1 MGDEEVMALLKPY
14 IARWLRNKY
23 GSLTPPQRM
32 AIPRIK
38 AGENVLISSPTGTGK
53 TLAAFLAVIDTI
65 YEMWEKKELGD
76 GVYALYVSPLRAL
89 NNDIR
94 RNLLEPLGEINTLLL
109 GDGVDPPS
117 IRVSVRTSDTPPH
130 EKQKMLRSPPHIL
143 ITTPESLA
151 ISLSAPKFRE
161 LLRSIRWIIVDEIH
175 ELASSKRGSH
185 LMLSLE
191 RLVDLVGREP
201 QRIGLSA
208 TIYPLETVAEFLVGF
223 DDSGKHRRCT
233 IVDARFA
240 KPVDIRVIC
249 PMVDLVRA
257 PADEINKAI
266 YDTLADLIKRH
277 RTTLVFTN
285 TRHSTEKVVYRLK
298 KIFEKDPEIGVE
310 EIEAHHSSL
319 SREVRLD
326 VEERLKR
333 GDLRVVVSS
342 TSLELGIDIG
352 YIDIVA
358 LLSSPKSVTRLLQR
372 IGRAGHHIRQ
382 TSLGRLIVVDRDDL
396 VECTVLAKAAM
407 ERRLDRVRIPRNPL
421 DVLAQHIVGMSLEK
435 KRRVEEIYRIM
446 RRSYPYKDLDYQL
459 FESVLRYLSGGY
471 EVDRYAKV
479 YSKIWMEDGMIGRK
493 RSARMIYYLNSG
505 AIPDEAKIR
514 VISEGRGYVGDLDEG
529 FAEILEPE
537 DIFVLGGKAYQVI
550 RSEGDRIYVRPAD
563 GQRPTVPSWFS
574 EMLPLAFDSALEIGR
589 FRREIAEMLRNHLDD
604 PEPVIEY
611 LMKNYVLERHAAENI
626 VDYFLE
632 HLYYTGWIMP
642 SDRLIMVE
650 RWIDPE
656 VGSEH
661 IIFHSLFG
669 RRVNDVLARAYAYLL
684 GEHFGENIR
693 ITVTDNGFMLTLSN
707 VAGVNEEQITKIV
720 YAVAPENLEGMLRK
734 VVRRT
739 EMFKKRFRHC
749 AERSFMIL
757 KRFRGREISLQSR
770 QINAETLIKI
780 VEEMDRF
787 PVIEETYR
795 EILEDHMDIENAK
808 LIIKRILGGEIEIK
822 YFNNPEGSRAPSPF
836 AHSIVAAGISDI
848 VLMEDKRK
856 ILAKFHESI
865 VDMLRERGIV
875 LRKAI
880 STQKAFQANPSPEQY
895 SPYSP

>member
-1 MGDEEVMALLKPY
+1 MALLRPY
-14 IARWLRNKY
+14 IASWLKNKY

-53 TLAAFLAVIDTI
+53 TLAAFLAIIDTL
-65 YEMWEKKELGD
+65 YELWERKELGD
-76 GVYALYVSPLRAL
+76 GIYALYVSPLRAL
-89 NNDIR
+89 NNDIK
-94 RNLLEPLGEINTLLL
+94 RNLLEPLSEINSILLKN
-109 GDGVDPPS
+109 GVDPPN
-117 IRVSVRTSDTPPH
+117 IRITVRTSDTPPH
-130 EKQKMLRSPPHIL
+130 EKQKMLKTPPHIL

-161 LLRSIRWIIVDEIH
+161 LLKSVGWVIVDEIH

-191 RLVDLVGREP
+191 RLVELIGKEP

-208 TIYPLETVAEFLVGF
+208 TIYPLEMVAEFLVGF
-223 DDSGKHRRCT
+223 DDRGDHRKCT

-240 KPVDIRVIC
+240 KPIDIKVIS
-249 PMVDLVRA
+249 PMVDLIRA
-257 PADEINKAI
+257 PAEEINKAI
-266 YDTLADLIKRH
+266 YDTLAELIRKH
-277 RTTLVFTN
+277 RITLVFTN

-298 KIFEKDPEIGVE
+298 KIFEKDPEINVE
-310 EIEAHHSSL
+310 DIEAHHSSL
-319 SREVRLD
+319 SKEVRLD

-333 GDLRVVVSS
+333 GELRVVVSS

-352 YIDIVA
+352 YIDVVV

-382 TSLGRLIVVDRDDL
+382 TSIGRLIVVDRDDL
-396 VECTVLAKAAM
+396 VECTVLAEAAM
-407 ERRLDRVRIPRNPL
+407 ERKLDRVRIPRNPL

-435 KRRVEEIYRIM
+435 KWRVDEIYRVV
-446 RRSYPYKDLDYQL
+446 RRAYPYRDLQYEL
-459 FESVLRYLSGGY
+459 FERVLRYLSGGY
-471 EVDRYAKV
+471 EIDRYAKV
-479 YSKIWMEDGMIGRK
+479 YSKIWMEDGTIGRK

-537 DIFVLGGKAYQVI
+537 DIFVLGGKTYQVI

-574 EMLPLAFDSALEIGR
+574 EMLPLAFDSALEVGR
-589 FRREIAEMLRNHLDD
+589 FRREVADMLHKHLEN

-611 LMKNYVLERHAAENI
+611 LMKHYMLERHAAENI
-626 VDYFLE
+626 VEYFLE
-632 HLYYTGWIMP
+632 HLYYTDWIMP
-642 SDRLIMVE
+642 SDRLIMIE
-650 RWIDPE
+650 RWVDLE
-656 VGSEH
+656 AGTEH

-669 RRVNDVLARAYAYLL
+669 RRVNDVLARAYAYHL
-684 GEHFGENIR
+684 GELFNENIR
-693 ITVTDNGFMLTLSN
+693 ITVTDNGFMITFPRI
-707 VAGVNEEQITKIV
+707 VGVDEMRILKTV
-720 YAVAPENLEGMLRK
+720 YSVRPENLEETMRK

-757 KRFRGREISLQSR
+757 KRFRGREISPQNR

-780 VEEMDRF
+780 VEETDRF

-795 EILEDHMDIENAK
+795 EILEDYMDIENARLVIKK
-808 LIIKRILGGEIEIK
+808 LLEGGIKAK
-822 YFNNPEGSRAPSPF
+822 YFENPKGARAPSPL

-856 ILAKFHESI
+856 ILAKFHENI
-865 VDMLRERGIV
+865 VDALREKGIM

-880 STQKAFQANPSPEQY
+880 SPQKAPQM
-895 SPYSP
+895 

>member
-1 MGDEEVMALLKPY
+1 MGLLRPY
-14 IARWLRNKY
+14 IAEWFREKY

-53 TLAAFLAVIDTI
+53 TLAAFLAIIDTLYGLWEGGALEDTI
-65 YEMWEKKELGD
+65 YA
-76 GVYALYVSPLRAL
+76 VYISPLRAL

-94 RNLLEPLGEINTLLL
+94 RNLLEPLSDINSILAKR
-109 GDGVDPPS
+109 GVDPPNV
-117 IRVSVRTSDTPPH
+117 RVSVRTSDTTPH
-130 EKQKMLRSPPHIL
+130 EKQKMLRTPPHIL

-161 LLRSIRWIIVDEIH
+161 LLKSVRWVIVDEIH

-191 RLVDLVGREP
+191 RLVEHIGMEP

-208 TIYPLETVAEFLVGF
+208 TIYPLEAVAEFLVGF
-223 DDSGKHRRCT
+223 DNEGGHRRCT

-240 KPVDIRVIC
+240 KPMDIRVIC
-249 PMVDLVRA
+249 PTVDLVRA
-257 PADEINKAI
+257 PADEINKSI

-298 KIFEKDPEIGVE
+298 KIFEKDPEVGVE

-333 GDLRVVVSS
+333 GELRVVVSS

-352 YIDIVA
+352 YIDVVV

-396 VECTVLAKAAM
+396 VECTVLSKAAM
-407 ERRLDRVRIPRNPL
+407 ERKLDRVRIPRNPL
-421 DVLAQHIVGMSLEK
+421 DVLAQHIVGMSLERK
-435 KRRVEEIYRIM
+435 WRVDEMYRVIRRA
-446 RRSYPYKDLDYQL
+446 YPYRNLDYEL
-459 FESVLRYLSGGY
+459 FVSVLRYLSGGY
-471 EVDRYAKV
+471 EIDRYARV
-479 YSKIWMEDGMIGRK
+479 YSKIWMEDGVIGRK
-493 RSARMIYYLNSG
+493 RSSRMIYYLNSG

-514 VISEGRGYVGDLDEG
+514 VISEGKGYVGDLDEG

-537 DIFVLGGKAYQVI
+537 DIFVLGGKTYKVI
-550 RSEGDRIYVRPAD
+550 RSEGERIYVKPAD

-574 EMLPLAFDSALEIGR
+574 EMLPLAFDSALEVGK
-589 FRREIAEMLRNHLDD
+589 FRRTVAEKLSQYRGD
-604 PEPVIEY
+604 PSPAIEY
-611 LMKNYVLERHAAENI
+611 LVKNYSLEPHAAANI
-626 VDYFLE
+626 VEYFLE

-642 SDRLIMVE
+642 SDRLVMVE
-650 RWIDPE
+650 RWVDPD

-669 RRVNDVLARAYAYLL
+669 RRVNDVLSRAYAYYIGEML
-684 GEHFGENIR
+684 GENVR
-693 ITVTDNGFMLTLSN
+693 ITVTDNGFMITLPRVSG
-707 VAGVNEEQITKIV
+707 VKVEHIAGAIESVT
-720 YAVAPENLEGMLRK
+720 PENLEEVLRK

-757 KRFRGREISLQSR
+757 KRFRGREISLQNR
-770 QINAETLIKI
+770 QVNAETLIKI
-780 VEEMDRF
+780 VEEMNRF
-787 PVIEETYR
+787 PVTEETYR
-795 EILEDHMDIENAK
+795 EILEDHMDIENAREV
-808 LIIKRILGGEIEIK
+808 IRRISRGEVEVR
-822 YFNNPEGSRAPSPF
+822 FFENPEGARAPSPL

-848 VLMEDKRK
+848 VLMEDKRR
-856 ILAKFHESI
+856 ILAKFHEG
-865 VDMLRERGIV
+865 VVEMLREKGVV
-875 LRKAI
+875 LRKAL
-880 STQKAFQANPSPEQY
+880 SPQRAVAQGAG
-895 SPYSP
+895 